1 MYKYTVCVVI
11 YGIGFLSDTIFP
23 NTLFSIISRC
33 QCVYTL
39 LSLFSF
45 YAPPLTILPLFHKT
59 TPHIHPPHSTW
70 YNIPR
75 WFTPQWK
82 YKHFTTT
89 TKLTNKIP
97 HTTTGAPP
105 SKMYSTP
112 RSHIGSVKRGGK
124 WRSHQ
129 HNNDSHTTGGSGK
142 KNQLKSLSI
151 QLLCCSYQYILTN
164 YIQ

>member
-1 MYKYTVCVVI
+1 MFTHF
-11 YGIGFLSDTIFP
+11 FL
-23 NTLFSIISRC
+23 
-33 QCVYTL
+33 Y
-39 LSLFSF
+39 SLFMHPHLPF
-45 YAPPLTILPLFHKT
+45 YHSSTK
-59 TPHIHPPHSTW
+59 PHHISTPPHSTW